1 MSTLPVSK
9 ILVPVDGSEESR
21 RALSFAVNMAKML
34 KVDITALYVVQE
46 PSLVPPYD
54 ASTYTKISDSL
65 EEYGSKV
72 LSDTKIMARRGGVRL
87 QTEMVSGHSVANMI
101 VEFAKTNAYDLIVM
115 GTRGRSAVKRV
126 LLGSVA
132 FGVVTYA
139 RCSVVIV
146 R

>member
-1 MSTLPVSK
+1 MSSLPVSK
-9 ILVPVDGSEESR
+9 ILVPVDGSDESR
-21 RALSFAVNMAKML
+21 RALNFAVNMAKML

-54 ASTYTKISDSL
+54 AATYAKISDSL
-65 EEYGSKV
+65 KEYGNKV
-72 LSDTKIMARRGGVRL
+72 LSDAKTMAKKDGVAL
-87 QTEMVSGHSVANMI
+87 QTEIVSGYTVANMI
-101 VEFAKTNAYDLIVM
+101 VEFAKTNSYDLIVM

-139 RCSVVIV
+139 KCSVVIV